1 MSKHKQFPTLTLLA
15 LLLLA
20 ACTTA
25 PYTERGQFILLPR
38 PYEKSLGDQAAD
50 EILEKEKLSTNAT
63 LVNRVRKVGAKI
75 ARAAS
80 DPEFDWE
87 FHVIDNPKT
96 INAFALPG
104 GKVFIY
110 TGLFKLTETDA
121 ELATV
126 IAHEAGHV
134 IARHGAERMSL
145 SIVADLGQQLALQ
158 AAGAGGA
165 GDTTLQAFK
174 VAFGIGANVGVILP
188 FSRVQEYE
196 ADGIGLRLMAKAG
209 YDPERALDFWTKMAK
224 HSKEKK
230 KPPEYLSTHPS
241 DERRIEAI
249 KELLPEARDYY
260 RPEPS

>member
-1 MSKHKQFPTLTLLA
+1 MNKHKLFPALALLA

-25 PYTERGQFILLPR
+25 PYTERGQLILLPR
-38 PYEKSLGDQAAD
+38 PYEKSLGEKAAD
-50 EILEKEKLSTNAT
+50 EILEKEKLCTNAT
-63 LVNRVRKVGAKI
+63 YVDRVRMVGGKI
-75 ARAAS
+75 ARSS
-80 DPEFDWE
+80 DEPEFDWK
-87 FHVIDNPKT
+87 FYVIDKPDT
-96 INAFALPG
+96 VNAFALPG

-145 SIVADLGQQLALQ
+145 AVVADLGQKLALQ

-196 ADGIGLRLMAKAG
+196 ADGIGLMLMAKAG
-209 YDPERALDFWTKMAK
+209 YNPERALDFWAKMAK
-224 HSKEKK
+224 HSEEKE

>member
-1 MSKHKQFPTLTLLA
+1 MNKHKSIPALIFLILFLLA
-15 LLLLA
+15 GCA
-20 ACTTA
+20 TA
-25 PYTERGQFILLPR
+25 PYTERGQFILVPR
-38 PYEKSLGDQAAD
+38 SQENSLGDQAAK

-63 LVNRVRKVGAKI
+63 YVDRVRKVGGKI
-75 ARAAS
+75 ARAS
-80 DPEFDWE
+80 DEPNFNWQ

-110 TGLFKLTETDA
+110 TGLFKLAETEA

-145 SIVADLGQQLALQ
+145 AIVADLGQKLALQ

-188 FSRVQEYE
+188 FSRIQEYE
-196 ADGIGLRLMAKAG
+196 ADGIGLMLMAKAG
-209 YDPERALDFWTKMAK
+209 YDPKRALDFWTKMAAQ
-224 HSKEKK
+224 SKEKT
-230 KPPEYLSTHPS
+230 PEYLRTHPS
-241 DERRIEAI
+241 DENRIEAI
-249 KELLPEARDYY
+249 RELQPEAADDYH
-260 RPEPS
+260 PEPF